1 MEPHRKL
8 IGVIGSGKHN
18 FPELSRPLGRHL
30 AEAGYNLINGGGGG
44 TMEQVAQSFTTTPG
58 RKGVVLGVLPASDSG
73 KTVAGKKVVS
83 SPAGYPNPFIDIPI
97 RTHLHLSGSLGKQI
111 ASRNHIIILS
121 ADLIIALPGEQGTR
135 SEIELSLEYGKP
147 LVLVSPK
154 GEWQQYS
161 ERAPTVATV
170 DEAIAYS
177 KNYFANA

>member
-1 MEPHRKL
+1 MEPRRKL
-8 IGVIGSGKHN
+8 IGVIGSGEN
-18 FPELSRPLGRHL
+18 SFPELSRPLGRHL

-44 TMEQVAQSFTTTPG
+44 TMEEVAKSFTASPG
-58 RKGVVLGVLPASDSG
+58 RKGLVIGVLPAKDPG
-73 KTVAGKKVVS
+73 TVTGGKVVS

-121 ADLIIALPGEQGTR
+121 ADLIIALPGGEGTE
-135 SEIELSLEYGKP
+135 SEIELSLEYSKP

-154 GEWQQYS
+154 DEWKKYS
-161 ERAPTVATV
+161 ERAPMVATI

-177 KNYFANA
+177 KNYFSNA